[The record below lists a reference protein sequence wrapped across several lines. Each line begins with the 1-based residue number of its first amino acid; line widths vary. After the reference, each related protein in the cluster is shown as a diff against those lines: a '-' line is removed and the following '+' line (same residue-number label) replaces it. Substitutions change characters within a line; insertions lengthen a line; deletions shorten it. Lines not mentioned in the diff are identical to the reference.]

1 MKLCQTAKIR
11 YGRVAKGHFW
21 SKGMSLEPIPED
33 NLVFIC
39 RGLLSA
45 SKKTLNFLK
54 LVLVPKF

>member
-21 SKGMSLEPIPED
+21 SKSISLDPIPED

-39 RGLLSA
+39 KGLLSV
-45 SKKTLNFLK
+45 SKKL
-54 LVLVPKF
+54 

>member
-1 MKLCQTAKIR
+1 MKLCQTAKTR

-21 SKGMSLEPIPED
+21 SKSMSLDPIPEE

-39 RGLLSA
+39 KGLLSV
-45 SKKTLNFLK
+45 SKNLNFLK

>member
-11 YGRVAKGHFW
+11 YGRVAIGHFW
-21 SKGMSLEPIPED
+21 SKCMSLDPIPED

-39 RGLLSA
+39 KELSV

-54 LVLVPKF
+54 LVLVPKY

>member
-21 SKGMSLEPIPED
+21 SKSMSLDPIPED
-33 NLVFIC
+33 NLAFIC
-39 RGLLSA
+39 KGLLSV

>member
-1 MKLCQTAKIR
+1 MKLCQTAQIR
-11 YGRVAKGHFW
+11 YERVAKGHFW
-21 SKGMSLEPIPED
+21 SKSMSLYPIPED

-39 RGLLSA
+39 KGLLSV